1 MNNENVL
8 EIENLKKYYPIETGI
23 IKSKTSYLKAV
34 DGVSFA
40 VKKGETLGIIG
51 ESGCGKSTVAKLLMG
66 LEKPTSGSI
75 KFKGTDILSLDK
87 TQMKKFRKSMQMVFQ
102 DPYSSLDP
110 KKTAG
115 YIIQEPLFIHNVGTK
130 AQREARVKE
139 LLKMVGLDYYHANR
153 YPHEFSGGQ
162 RQRIN
167 IARAIALNPEIVIC
181 DEPVS
186 ALDVSIQA
194 QVINLLK
201 KLQQELG
208 LTYIFISHDLSVVK
222 YLSDRLAIMYLGEIV
237 ETGDSKSIYSNPIHP
252 YTKALFS
259 AIPPESPLE
268 EKEKIIL
275 EGDVP
280 SPMAPPAGCKFH
292 TRCPYTQQICQES
305 KPLLRATKN
314 GQKVACHLSE
324 QLA

>member
-1 MNNENVL
+1 MDDNIIL
-8 EIENLKKYYPIETGI
+8 EVKDLKKYYPVETGI
-23 IKSKTSYLKAV
+23 FGAAPVYLKAV
-34 DGVSFA
+34 DGVSFN
-40 VKKGETLGIIG
+40 VEKGKTLGIIG
-51 ESGCGKSTVAKLLMG
+51 ESGCGKSTVAKLLMN
-66 LEKPTSGSI
+66 LERPTAGSI
-75 KFKGTDILSLDK
+75 KFKGRDTANFNESE
-87 TQMKKFRKSMQMVFQ
+87 MKKLRKNMQMVFQ

-115 YIIQEPLFIHNVGTK
+115 YIIQEPLIIHNVGTR
-130 AQREARVKE
+130 AQQEQRVKE

-201 KLQQELG
+201 RLQEELG
-208 LTYIFISHDLSVVK
+208 LAYIFISHDLSVVK
-222 YLSDRLAIMYLGEIV
+222 YLSDKLAIMYLGKIV
-237 ETGDSKSIYSNPIHP
+237 ETGKSDDIYKNPMHP

-268 EKEKIIL
+268 EKEKMIL

-280 SPMAPPAGCKFH
+280 SPLKPPSGCKFH
-292 TRCPYTQQICQES
+292 TRCPYAMEKCSKEEPSLKQIGDGQQVS
-305 KPLLRATKN
+305 
-314 GQKVACHLSE
+314 CHLY
-324 QLA
+324 

>member
-1 MNNENVL
+1 MDENTIL
-8 EIENLKKYYPIETGI
+8 EVKDLKKYYPVETGI
-23 IKSKTSYLKAV
+23 FGAAPAYLKAV
-34 DGVSFA
+34 DGVSFN
-40 VKKGETLGIIG
+40 VEKGKTLGIIG
-51 ESGCGKSTVAKLLMG
+51 ESGCGKSTVAKLLMN
-66 LEKPTSGSI
+66 LERPTQGSI
-75 KFKGTDILSLDK
+75 KFKGRDTANFNESE
-87 TQMKKFRKSMQMVFQ
+87 MKKLRKNMQMVFQ

-115 YIIQEPLFIHNVGTK
+115 YIIQEPLIIHNVGTR
-130 AQREARVKE
+130 AEQEQRVKE

-201 KLQQELG
+201 RLQEEMG
-208 LTYIFISHDLSVVK
+208 LAYIFISHDLSVVK
-222 YLSDRLAIMYLGEIV
+222 YLSDKLAIMYLGKIV
-237 ETGDSKSIYSNPIHP
+237 ETGKSDDIYKNPMHP

-268 EKEKIIL
+268 EKEKMIL

-280 SPMAPPAGCKFH
+280 SPLKPPSGCKFH
-292 TRCPYTQQICQES
+292 TRCPYAMEKCSKEEPSLKQIGDGQQVS
-305 KPLLRATKN
+305 
-314 GQKVACHLSE
+314 CHLY
-324 QLA
+324 